1 MNATASP
8 QKTSMMEC
16 CLVKTVD
23 AQMSAAQP
31 KASTLSH
38 GRSFASVLP
47 EKAMAMQAE
56 LWQWMEGQ
64 TFTEASAFQMS
75 YIRVMAMLLRPT
87 SSTVGRM
94 SRPLGS
100 TI

>member
-1 MNATASP
+1 
-8 QKTSMMEC
+8 
-16 CLVKTVD
+16 
-23 AQMSAAQP
+23 
-31 KASTLSH
+31 
-38 GRSFASVLP
+38 
-47 EKAMAMQAE
+47 MQAE

-75 YIRVMAMLLRPT
+75 CIRVMAMLLRPT
-87 SSTVGRM
+87 SSAVGRM